1 MTAVAES
8 PFAKEPTTVA
18 PPAHGWWTRLEPW
31 LERGGDLLNPI
42 LVKEARQAMK
52 SRQFS
57 VTYTLLLVLGWI
69 WTALFCIAMA
79 PRIYYVPHGVTV
91 LVGYYIV
98 LNIPLLIVVP
108 FAAFRSLAA
117 EREDGTYEMLSIT
130 TLGAQQIVIGKLA
143 SAVLQ
148 MLLYYSA
155 LAPCIAFTYL
165 LRGIDIVTIAMFLAY
180 TFLASLMLSMIG
192 LMLATLT
199 QARHWQLLLS
209 VLFVMGLLAFT
220 VLWVSATTSAL
231 TEISNMPYDDPDFW
245 IGHLGMLSIYATF
258 FILFLFLA
266 SGQVSFASDNR
277 STPVRIVLFVQLCLA
292 CGWMAYIV
300 ARQAPDD
307 ALLVLFSFSSAW
319 LWFVG
324 TFLSCELAELSP
336 RARRQLPQSLLG
348 RMTFTWFNPGS
359 GTGYAF
365 ACANIAW
372 FSVTL
377 VLLVAFAEVVGQ
389 GGFRLSGD
397 IWELALGVVVY
408 SVAYLGIGRLFML
421 LVRRFQRAEVVVGVL
436 FQIIFPLLGIAF
448 PLLIMQLMFT
458 LEMAEFG
465 YTPLQVSNWAWTLI
479 QIAENR
485 GASTPFFLGGGFRLT
500 DAEASLIIVTF
511 VAAIVLL
518 LNLFFTTEEVD
529 QTRQSAPQRVREE
542 DLALHPELAP
552 AAPKNPW
559 TV

>member
-8 PFAKEPTTVA
+8 PFAKESPAGLA
-18 PPAHGWWTRLEPW
+18 PAQGWWARLEPW

-57 VTYTLLLVLGWI
+57 ITYTLLLVLGWI

-91 LVGYYIV
+91 LAGYYIV

-130 TLGAQQIVIGKLA
+130 TLGARQIVVGKLS
-143 SAVLQ
+143 SAILQ

-192 LMLATLT
+192 LMLATVT

-220 VLWVSATTSAL
+220 VMWVSATTSAL
-231 TEISNMPYDDPDFW
+231 AEISNMPYDDPDFW
-245 IGHLGMLSIYATF
+245 IGHLGMLSVYATF
-258 FILFLFLA
+258 FALFLFLA

-277 STPVRIVLFVQLCLA
+277 STPVRIVLFIQLCLA
-292 CGWMAYIV
+292 CGWLAYLV

-307 ALLVLFSFSSAW
+307 AVLVLYGFASGW

-324 TFLSCELAELSP
+324 AFLSCELAELSP

-348 RMTFTWFNPGS
+348 RMAFTWFNPGS
-359 GTGYAF
+359 GTGYVF
-365 ACANIAW
+365 ACLNIVWLA
-372 FSVTL
+372 VML
-377 VLLVAFAEVVGQ
+377 VVLVAVAELTGQ
-389 GGFRLSGD
+389 GGFRLSGEV
-397 IWELALGVVVY
+397 WELALGVVAY
-408 SVAYLGIGRLFML
+408 SAAYLGLGRLFML
-421 LVRRFQRAEVVVGVL
+421 LVRRFQRAEVVMGVL
-436 FQIIFPLLGIAF
+436 FQVIIPLLGIAF
-448 PLLIMQLMFT
+448 PLLLMQLMVT
-458 LEMAEFG
+458 MEMADYG
-465 YTPLQVSNWAWTLI
+465 YTPLQITNWAWTLM
-479 QIAENR
+479 QIGENR
-485 GASTPFFLGGGFRLT
+485 GASTPFFLGGGLRLT
-500 DAEASLIIVTF
+500 DAEVSLMIVTLAA
-511 VAAIVLL
+511 AAIFL

-529 QTRQSAPQRVREE
+529 QTHQAAPQRVREE
-542 DLALHPELAP
+542 ELALHPELVPAP
-552 AAPKNPW
+552 PKNPW
-559 TV
+559 ST